1 MAAGAQLN
9 DDNAA
14 RFRRPALNA
23 SKPRRHSIR
32 TLGDVM
38 TPWDV
43 AGYLASGLVVM
54 AFCMEDIVLLRAV
67 ALSSNVAFLI
77 YGIGLGLVPVWLL
90 HATLL
95 PVNGW
100 RLWQVIARR
109 CTQRPNGESSR
120 K

>member
-1 MAAGAQLN
+1 
-9 DDNAA
+9 
-14 RFRRPALNA
+14 
-23 SKPRRHSIR
+23 
-32 TLGDVM
+32 M

-67 ALSSNVAFLI
+67 ALGSNVAFLI

-109 CTQRPNGESSR
+109 CTRRPNGESSTENE
-120 K
+120 

>member
-1 MAAGAQLN
+1 MRLN
-9 DDNAA
+9 DG
-14 RFRRPALNA
+14 ALYQEV
-23 SKPRRHSIR
+23 
-32 TLGDVM
+32 GDVM
-38 TPWDV
+38 KPWDA

-67 ALSSNVAFLI
+67 ALTSNVAFLI

-109 CTQRPNGESSR
+109 STGRSNGEPRHEQGSNTFRSR
-120 K
+120 AARGGTHD